1 MELWKCSQRGLSVAC
16 SGSSPVITSLLSLD
30 PAVTIHFKSSLCFL
44 LKSNRLRGIF
54 RLMVLGLEISKPF
67 WSIIRDISRFPHPL
81 SHWVMGP
88 SLGKHQDYVIQVPF
102 IEDQLY
108 DDPRSV
114 FLSAHGFIP
123 SPSQVSLEFR
133 GFQGN
138 SKADYPWGQKTRAGF
153 PLRLGVSFD
162 PQLSECSWV
171 QSSRRS
177 TLLTDSG

>member
-1 MELWKCSQRGLSVAC
+1 
-16 SGSSPVITSLLSLD
+16 
-30 PAVTIHFKSSLCFL
+30 
-44 LKSNRLRGIF
+44 
-54 RLMVLGLEISKPF
+54 
-67 WSIIRDISRFPHPL
+67 
-81 SHWVMGP
+81 
-88 SLGKHQDYVIQVPF
+88 
-102 IEDQLY
+102 
-108 DDPRSV
+108 V

-133 GFQGN
+133 GFQVSQGN

-177 TLLTDSG
+177 TLLTDSGWTLRRESRGEWTEDRTRSRSPTCLAHL